1 MGRRG
6 RAKARAAAAAE
17 STPSTPIT
25 TGPTGW
31 ERRQQLLAWL
41 NPAKRGSRGRARFAA
56 IVFGVLALT
65 LAGAALTNDR
75 LALMRPAF
83 LLAVLAVVWGLRAA
97 FMRDEEPEP

>member
-6 RAKARAAAAAE
+6 RAKARAAAAE
-17 STPSTPIT
+17 STPARPIA

-41 NPAKRGSRGRARFAA
+41 NPSRRGSRGRARFAA
-56 IVFGVLALT
+56 IAFGLLGLV
-65 LAGAALTNDR
+65 LAGAALANDR
-75 LALMRPAF
+75 LALLRPAF
-83 LLAVLAVVWGLRAA
+83 LLGVLAVVWGLRAA

>member
-17 STPSTPIT
+17 TPPAATA

-56 IVFGVLALT
+56 IVFGLLT
-65 LAGAALTNDR
+65 LMLAGAAFANDR
-75 LALMRPAF
+75 PTLLRPAF
-83 LLAVLAVVWGLRAA
+83 LLGILAAVWGLRAA
-97 FMRDEEPEP
+97 FMREDPEP